1 MAIATASLDLDQYP
15 RTSKVSPPPPPQWA
29 ALQSS
34 DLFVALPPASL
45 RALADASTIKNLT
58 RGSMIAGEGALLTH
72 AFLVLRGRA
81 RAVRRG
87 ENGREITVEI
97 FRPGDLVADA
107 VIGPEEAVSN
117 DCEAVEATTVLLI
130 PCEALL
136 AQMRALPEL
145 SLAISRHLVRRLNR
159 SKDLAVGLALSDVQG
174 RVVSALRT
182 LARHDG
188 QALPEGALIRHRPTQ
203 QELANSI
210 GACRETVSRI
220 VSDLVRKGL
229 LTPRGRGLLLSKRL
243 DDPTR

>member
-1 MAIATASLDLDQYP
+1 MS
-15 RTSKVSPPPPPQWA
+15 
-29 ALQSS
+29 
-34 DLFVALPPASL
+34 
-45 RALADASTIKNLT
+45 
-58 RGSMIAGEGALLTH
+58 H

-117 DCEAVEATTVLLI
+117 DCEAVEATSILLV
-130 PCEALL
+130 PREPLL
-136 AQMRALPEL
+136 EQMRLVPEL
-145 SLAISRHLVRRLNR
+145 SLALSRHLVRRLNR
-159 SKDLAVGLALSDVQG
+159 SKDLAVGLALSDVQA

-182 LARHDG
+182 LARHD
-188 QALPEGALIRHRPTQ
+188 AHDLPEGALIRQRPTQ
-203 QELANSI
+203 QELANLI

-229 LTPRGRGLLLSKRL
+229 LTPKGRGLVISKRL
-243 DDPTR
+243 YETTA